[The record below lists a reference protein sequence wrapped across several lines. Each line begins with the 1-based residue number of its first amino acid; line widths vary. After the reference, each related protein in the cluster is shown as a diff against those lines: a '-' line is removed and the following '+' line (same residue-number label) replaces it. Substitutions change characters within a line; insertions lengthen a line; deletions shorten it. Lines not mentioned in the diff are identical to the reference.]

1 MVVVVVFFSSRTPP
15 DEDLMKALTILHPG
29 SFYSHYAQPQ
39 QKDPKPELMA
49 KPSSVCTLSFYSW
62 HKALKEVCKAFSFVY
77 MSPKI
82 ASLLP
87 SPFDQEPERTFKRGI
102 ERERAG
108 REREMHR
115 PPG

>member
-29 SFYSHYAQPQ
+29 SFSSHYAQPQ

-62 HKALKEVCKAFSFVY
+62 HKALKEVCKAFSFVCHLK
-77 MSPKI
+77 SPPFYPH
-82 ASLLP
+82 LL
-87 SPFDQEPERTFKRGI
+87 TKNLRGLL
-102 ERERAG
+102 REV
-108 REREMHR
+108 
-115 PPG
+115 